1 MRSWQYLDVDGY
13 IIQCDN
19 WTTQMSK
26 TKHMFDYEI
35 RYTTI
40 QGKVVPLYR
49 YTDESKYVCF
59 PS

>member
-19 WTTQMSK
+19 WTTQMSQ
-26 TKHMFDYEI
+26 TKYMFDYEI

-49 YTDESKYVCF
+49 YTDESKYV
-59 PS
+59 